1 MSQRK
6 AKPEAWHYADAR
18 RWDPKKEWVP
28 MNDGRSVCVWQ
39 LSTREMLRLS
49 GASARHPN
57 DPRPGPNEEEA
68 AIWQLALAI
77 RESDAPDAR
86 RIFDDQNAFR
96 VLDLAPEEFGRLMAA
111 ASRLMGLGQEAANGR
126 EDFTAAAAADS
137 SPISLTG
144 A

>member
-6 AKPEAWHYADAR
+6 AKPAAWHFADAR
-18 RWDPKKEWVP
+18 RWDPKKEWVT
-28 MNDGRSVCVWQ
+28 MNDGRAVCVWQ

-49 GASARHPN
+49 SSSQRHPN

-68 AIWQLALAI
+68 AIWQIALAV
-77 RESDAPDAR
+77 RESDEPDAA

-96 VLDLAPEEFGRLMAA
+96 VLDLAPEEFGKLMAA

-126 EDFTAAAAADS
+126 EDFTPPAPAGLS
-137 SPISLTG
+137 RG
-144 A
+144 